1 VAEASSKIGDFQD
14 HAGGVRTGEELD
26 LGRLGP
32 YLRAHFPE
40 LTGPLLVRQFPSG
53 HSNLTYSVCLG
64 EKEMVLRRPPF
75 GSKVKTAHDMGREY
89 QVLEKLHSAYPAPKP
104 LLHCTDES
112 ILGAPFYLMERV
124 SGVILRRELPQGM
137 ELPPPTA
144 HRLSEAFIE
153 NLAALHSLDYT
164 ALGLAALGKPHGY
177 LQRQVK
183 GRIERY
189 SGAKTE
195 EIPEVEALATWLQQR
210 LPDQSGATL
219 VHNDYKYD
227 NIVLDS
233 ADITKIRAVLDWE
246 MCTLGD
252 PLTDLG
258 TALAYWV
265 QANDSPQVQMVR
277 WGPTSVPGSLTRA
290 QMVERYQQKTGR
302 DVSQIV
308 FYYVFVLFK
317 VAVIIQQIYY
327 RYHHGLTKD
336 ARFASLGEVAKMLL
350 RVSLGA
356 AKRGSI

>member
-1 VAEASSKIGDFQD
+1 MAEASSKIGDFQD
-14 HAGGVRTGEELD
+14 HAGGVRIGEELD
-26 LGRLGP
+26 LARLAP

-40 LTGPLLVRQFPSG
+40 LAGPLLVRQFPSG
-53 HSNLTYSVCLG
+53 HSNLTYSVSLG
-64 EKEMVLRRPPF
+64 GREMVLRRPPF

-89 QVLEKLHSAYPAPKP
+89 QVLEKLHSAYPAPRP

-137 ELPPPTA
+137 ELAPATA
-144 HRLSEAFIE
+144 RRLSEAFID
-153 NLAALHSLDYT
+153 NLAALHTLDYT
-164 ALGLAALGKPHGY
+164 ALGLASLGKPQGY

-183 GRIERY
+183 GWIERY
-189 SGAKTE
+189 AGSKTG
-195 EIPEVEALATWLQQR
+195 EIPEVEILAAWLQRR
-210 LPDQSGATL
+210 LPEQSGATL

-227 NIVLDS
+227 NMVLDAS
-233 ADITKIRAVLDWE
+233 DITKILAVLDWE

-265 QANDSPQVQMVR
+265 QASDSPQIQMVR
-277 WGPTSVPGSLTRA
+277 WGPTSLAGSLTRS
-290 QMVERYQQKTGR
+290 QMVERYQQKTGF
-302 DVSQIV
+302 DVSDIV
-308 FYYVFVLFK
+308 FYYVFALFK

-336 ARFASLGEVAKMLL
+336 ARFASMSEVTKMLL
-350 RVSLGA
+350 KVGLEAS
-356 AKRGSI
+356 KRGSI